1 MAIVTKPLPLPV
13 WAESGEKVQPS
24 NAEIAEGWPLSATP
38 PSRQRFNWI
47 LGYSAQIGRYLMQNG
62 IASWDADET
71 YPPGAVVLH
80 EGKLWVAQR
89 ENHGVQPGT
98 SQADWGGSSGIIV
111 DDSGN
116 DLMTLIE
123 QLREKDTALD
133 AKDADLQTQID
144 QLKNTDS
151 VSKIVAGEGVA
162 ISPSNGTGEVTISA
176 TGGSGSGVQ
185 KIVAGTGVTVSP
197 VEGTGEVTIS
207 ATGGGGGGVTPPSP
221 GDHSLDAGFWRIIVG
236 TGTTTTGYL
245 DTVTMPKPLGAVLAI
260 GVTEHNA
267 EGWGAPGPNGEVTG
281 TVTVFGTAPHPD
293 ADKFKLSVATWDTV
307 QNKWFYPGLTTATPP
322 GSVSIQYIAIG
333 ENPDYVP
340 PTPAP

>member
-80 EGKLWVAQR
+80 EGKLWVSQR
-89 ENHGVQPGT
+89 ENHGVPPGT

-123 QLREKDTALD
+123 QLREKDAALD
-133 AKDADLQTQID
+133 AKDADLQAQID
-144 QLKNTDS
+144 QLKNS
-151 VSKIVAGEGVA
+151 SGGGVSKIIAGDGVT
-162 ISPSNGTGEVTISA
+162 ISPSNGTGNVTISA
-176 TGGSGSGVQ
+176 S
-185 KIVAGTGVTVSP
+185 
-197 VEGTGEVTIS
+197 
-207 ATGGGGGGVTPPSP
+207 GGGGGSGGGVTLPPP
-221 GDHSLDAGFWRIIVG
+221 PDPDGGVMDYGGWRIMMG
-236 TGTTTTGYL
+236 KGNTTSGYL
-245 DTVTMPKPLGAVLAI
+245 DEIDFVAPFDGVFAISITEGNAV
-260 GVTEHNA
+260 
-267 EGWGAPGPNGEVTG
+267 GWGAPGAGNSIPEGPS
-281 TVTVFGTAPHPD
+281 VFGWTRHPTD
-293 ADKFKLSVATWDTV
+293 PNNKFLLSVGLRNGAGDFIYT
-307 QNKWFYPGLTTATPP
+307 PGVTF
-322 GSVSIQYIAIG
+322 SYIAYG
-333 ENPDYVP
+333 KKPE
-340 PTPAP
+340 

>member
-1 MAIVTKPLPLPV
+1 MAIVKKPLPLPV

-80 EGKLWVAQR
+80 DGKLWVSQR

-98 SQADWGGSSGIIV
+98 SEADWGGSSGIIV

-133 AKDADLQTQID
+133 AKDAALGAKDADLQAQID
-144 QLKNTDS
+144 QLKNS
-151 VSKIVAGEGVA
+151 S
-162 ISPSNGTGEVTISA
+162 
-176 TGGSGSGVQ
+176 
-185 KIVAGTGVTVSP
+185 
-197 VEGTGEVTIS
+197 
-207 ATGGGGGGVTPPSP
+207 GGVIPPSP
-221 GDHSLDAGFWRIIVG
+221 GDQSLDAGFWRIIVG
-236 TGTTTTGYL
+236 TGTTTTGYM

-260 GVTEHNA
+260 SVTEFHVM
-267 EGWGAPGPNGEVTG
+267 GWGAPGPNGEVTG
-281 TVTVFGTAPHPD
+281 TVTAFGTSPHPD
-293 ADKFKLSVATWDTV
+293 PDKFKLSCAAWDTV
-307 QNKWFYPGLTTATPP
+307 RNKWYYSGFSESG
-322 GSVSIQYIAIG
+322 GGVSIQYIAIG

-340 PTPAP
+340 PAPAP

>member
-89 ENHGVQPGT
+89 ENHGVPPGT

-123 QLREKDTALD
+123 QLREKDAALDAKDAALD
-133 AKDADLQTQID
+133 AKDADLQAQID
-144 QLKNTDS
+144 QLKNS
-151 VSKIVAGEGVA
+151 SGGGVSKIIAGDGVT
-162 ISPSNGTGEVTISA
+162 ISPSNGTGDVTISA
-176 TGGSGSGVQ
+176 TGGGS
-185 KIVAGTGVTVSP
+185 
-197 VEGTGEVTIS
+197 
-207 ATGGGGGGVTPPSP
+207 GGGGGGVTPPP
-221 GDHSLDAGFWRIIVG
+221 PPDPDGGVMDYGGWRIMMG
-236 TGTTTTGYL
+236 NGLTTTGYL
-245 DTVTMPKPLGAVLAI
+245 DEVSFIAPFDGVFAINITEGNAV
-260 GVTEHNA
+260 
-267 EGWGAPGPNGEVTG
+267 GWGAPGAGGEVPYG
-281 TVTVFGTAPHPD
+281 PTVFGWTKHPTD
-293 ADKFKLSVATWDTV
+293 PNNKFMLSVARMNAETGVFD
-307 QNKWFYPGLTTATPP
+307 YPP
-322 GSVSIQYIAIG
+322 GITFSYIAYG
-333 ENPDYVP
+333 KKPE
-340 PTPAP
+340 

>member
-71 YPPGAVVLH
+71 YPPDAVVLH

-89 ENHGVQPGT
+89 ENHGVPPGT

-123 QLREKDTALD
+123 QLREKDAALD
-133 AKDADLQTQID
+133 AKDADLQAQID
-144 QLKNTDS
+144 QLKNS
-151 VSKIVAGEGVA
+151 SGGGVSKIIAGDGVT
-162 ISPSNGTGEVTISA
+162 ISPSNGTGDVTISA
-176 TGGSGSGVQ
+176 S
-185 KIVAGTGVTVSP
+185 
-197 VEGTGEVTIS
+197 
-207 ATGGGGGGVTPPSP
+207 GGGGGDGGGVTPPP
-221 GDHSLDAGFWRIIVG
+221 PPDPDGGVMDYGGWRITMGKGV
-236 TGTTTTGYL
+236 TTSGYL
-245 DTVTMPKPLGAVLAI
+245 DEIDFVAPFDGVFAINITEGNAV
-260 GVTEHNA
+260 
-267 EGWGAPGPNGEVTG
+267 GWGAPSAGNSVPEGP
-281 TVTVFGTAPHPD
+281 TVFGWTRHPTD
-293 ADKFKLSVATWDTV
+293 PNNKFLLSVGRRNGGGDFIYA
-307 QNKWFYPGLTTATPP
+307 PGI
-322 GSVSIQYIAIG
+322 GFSYIAFG
-333 ENPDYVP
+333 KKPE
-340 PTPAP
+340 

>member
-13 WAESGEKVQPS
+13 WAESGEKTQPS

-89 ENHGVQPGT
+89 ENHGVPPGT

-116 DLMTLIE
+116 DLMTLID

-133 AKDADLQTQID
+133 AKDADLQAQID
-144 QLKNTDS
+144 QLKNS
-151 VSKIVAGEGVA
+151 SGGGVSKIVAGEGVT
-162 ISPSNGTGEVTISA
+162 ISPSNGTGD
-176 TGGSGSGVQ
+176 
-185 KIVAGTGVTVSP
+185 
-197 VEGTGEVTIS
+197 VTIS
-207 ATGGGGGGVTPPSP
+207 ATGGGSGGDSGGGVTPPP
-221 GDHSLDAGFWRIIVG
+221 PPDPDGGVMDYGGWRIMMG
-236 TGTTTTGYL
+236 KGNTTSGYL
-245 DTVTMPKPLGAVLAI
+245 DEINFVAPFDGVFAINITEGNAV
-260 GVTEHNA
+260 
-267 EGWGAPGPNGEVTG
+267 GWGAPSAGNSIPEGPS
-281 TVTVFGTAPHPD
+281 VFGWTRHPTD
-293 ADKFKLSVATWDTV
+293 PNNKFLLSVGLRNGDGDFIYT
-307 QNKWFYPGLTTATPP
+307 PGVTF
-322 GSVSIQYIAIG
+322 SYIAYG
-333 ENPDYVP
+333 KKPE
-340 PTPAP
+340 

>member
-80 EGKLWVAQR
+80 EGKLWVSQR
-89 ENHGVQPGT
+89 ENHGVPPGT

-123 QLREKDTALD
+123 QLREKDAALDAKDAALD
-133 AKDADLQTQID
+133 AKDADLQAQID
-144 QLKNTDS
+144 QLKNS
-151 VSKIVAGEGVA
+151 S
-162 ISPSNGTGEVTISA
+162 
-176 TGGSGSGVQ
+176 
-185 KIVAGTGVTVSP
+185 
-197 VEGTGEVTIS
+197 
-207 ATGGGGGGVTPPSP
+207 GGVIPPTP
-221 GDHSLDAGFWRIIVG
+221 GDQSLDAGFWRIIVG
-236 TGTTTTGYL
+236 TGTTITGYL

-260 GVTEHNA
+260 SVTEAGA
-267 EGWGAPGPNGEVTG
+267 EGWGLPGPNGEVTG
-281 TVTVFGTAPHPD
+281 TVTAFATAPHPD
-293 ADKFKLSVATWDTV
+293 PDKFKLSCAAWDTV
-307 QNKWFYPGLTTATPP
+307 RNKWYYSGLSDV
-322 GSVSIQYIAIG
+322 GGGVSIQYIAIG

>member
-80 EGKLWVAQR
+80 EGKLWVSQR
-89 ENHGVQPGT
+89 ENHGVPPGT

-144 QLKNTDS
+144 QLKNS
-151 VSKIVAGEGVA
+151 SGGGVSKIIAGDGVT
-162 ISPSNGTGEVTISA
+162 ISPSD
-176 TGGSGSGVQ
+176 
-185 KIVAGTGVTVSP
+185 
-197 VEGTGEVTIS
+197 GTGEVTIS
-207 ATGGGGGGVTPPSP
+207 ATGGGGGGGGGGGVIPPSP
-221 GDHSLDAGFWRIIVG
+221 GDHSLDVGFWRIIVG
-236 TGTTTTGYL
+236 TGVTTTGYL

-260 GVTEHNA
+260 GITEANA
-267 EGWGAPGPNGEVTG
+267 VGWGAPGPNGEVTMG
-281 TVTVFGTAPHPD
+281 VTVFGTAPHPD
-293 ADKFKLSVATWDTV
+293 PDKFKLSCAAWDAA
-307 QNKWFYPGLTTATPP
+307 QNKWFYPGLAAAS
-322 GSVSIQYIAIG
+322 GGVAIQYIAIG

>member
-80 EGKLWVAQR
+80 EGKLWVSQR
-89 ENHGVQPGT
+89 ENHGVPPGT

-133 AKDADLQTQID
+133 AKDAALDAKDAALDAKDADLQAQID
-144 QLKNTDS
+144 QLKNS
-151 VSKIVAGEGVA
+151 SGGGVSKIIAGEGVT
-162 ISPSNGTGEVTISA
+162 ISPADGTGDVTISA
-176 TGGSGSGVQ
+176 S
-185 KIVAGTGVTVSP
+185 
-197 VEGTGEVTIS
+197 
-207 ATGGGGGGVTPPSP
+207 GGGGSDRPYRHSP
-221 GDHSLDAGFWRIIVG
+221 RDVLHRRHRRARSRQGF
-236 TGTTTTGYL
+236 
-245 DTVTMPKPLGAVLAI
+245 P
-260 GVTEHNA
+260 
-267 EGWGAPGPNGEVTG
+267 
-281 TVTVFGTAPHPD
+281 
-293 ADKFKLSVATWDTV
+293 
-307 QNKWFYPGLTTATPP
+307 
-322 GSVSIQYIAIG
+322 
-333 ENPDYVP
+333 
-340 PTPAP
+340 

>member
-80 EGKLWVAQR
+80 EGKLWVSQR
-89 ENHGVQPGT
+89 ENNGVRPGT

-123 QLREKDTALD
+123 QLREKDAALDAKDAALD
-133 AKDADLQTQID
+133 AKDADLQAQID
-144 QLKNTDS
+144 QLKKS
-151 VSKIVAGEGVA
+151 SGSGVSKIIAGEGVT
-162 ISPSNGTGEVTISA
+162 ISPAGGTGDVTISA
-176 TGGSGSGVQ
+176 SGGG
-185 KIVAGTGVTVSP
+185 
-197 VEGTGEVTIS
+197 
-207 ATGGGGGGVTPPSP
+207 GGGGGGVTPPP
-221 GDHSLDAGFWRIIVG
+221 PPDPDGGVMDYGGWRIMMG
-236 TGTTTTGYL
+236 KGNTTSGYL
-245 DTVTMPKPLGAVLAI
+245 DEIDFVAPFDGVFAINITEGDAVGWKPPGAGNRIAEGPSVFGWTRHPTDPNNKFLLSVGLRNGAGDVI
-260 GVTEHNA
+260 YTPGVT
-267 EGWGAPGPNGEVTG
+267 
-281 TVTVFGTAPHPD
+281 F
-293 ADKFKLSVATWDTV
+293 S
-307 QNKWFYPGLTTATPP
+307 
-322 GSVSIQYIAIG
+322 YIAYG
-333 ENPDYVP
+333 KKPE
-340 PTPAP
+340 

>member
-89 ENHGVQPGT
+89 ENHGVPPGT

-116 DLMTLIE
+116 DLMTLID

-133 AKDADLQTQID
+133 AKDADLQAQID
-144 QLKNTDS
+144 QLKNS
-151 VSKIVAGEGVA
+151 SGG
-162 ISPSNGTGEVTISA
+162 
-176 TGGSGSGVQ
+176 GGSG
-185 KIVAGTGVTVSP
+185 
-197 VEGTGEVTIS
+197 
-207 ATGGGGGGVTPPSP
+207 GGGTTPPPPGPDGGVMDY
-221 GDHSLDAGFWRIIVG
+221 GGWRIMMG
-236 TGTTTTGYL
+236 KGNTTSGYL
-245 DTVTMPKPLGAVLAI
+245 DEIDFVAPFDGVFAI
-260 GVTEHNA
+260 NVTEGNA
-267 EGWGAPGPNGEVTG
+267 VGWGAPSAGNSIPEGPS
-281 TVTVFGTAPHPD
+281 VFGWTRHPTD
-293 ADKFKLSVATWDTV
+293 PNNKFLLSVGLRNGDGDFIYT
-307 QNKWFYPGLTTATPP
+307 PGVTF
-322 GSVSIQYIAIG
+322 SYIAYG
-333 ENPDYVP
+333 KKPE
-340 PTPAP
+340 

>member
-89 ENHGVQPGT
+89 ENHGVPPGT

-123 QLREKDTALD
+123 QLIDKDAALDAKDAALD
-133 AKDADLQTQID
+133 AKDADLQAQID
-144 QLKNTDS
+144 QLKNS
-151 VSKIVAGEGVA
+151 SGGGVSKIIAGDGVT
-162 ISPSNGTGEVTISA
+162 ISPSGGTGEVTISA
-176 TGGSGSGVQ
+176 S
-185 KIVAGTGVTVSP
+185 
-197 VEGTGEVTIS
+197 
-207 ATGGGGGGVTPPSP
+207 GGGGGGGGGGTPPP
-221 GDHSLDAGFWRIIVG
+221 PPDPDGGVMDYGGWRITMG
-236 TGTTTTGYL
+236 KGNTTSGYL
-245 DTVTMPKPLGAVLAI
+245 DEIDFVAPFDGVFAINITEGNAV
-260 GVTEHNA
+260 
-267 EGWGAPGPNGEVTG
+267 GWGAPGAGNSIPEGP
-281 TVTVFGTAPHPD
+281 TVFGWTRHPTD
-293 ADKFKLSVATWDTV
+293 PNNKFLLSVGRRNGGGD
-307 QNKWFYPGLTTATPP
+307 FIYSPGI
-322 GSVSIQYIAIG
+322 GFSYIAFG
-333 ENPDYVP
+333 KKPE
-340 PTPAP
+340 

>member
-89 ENHGVQPGT
+89 ENHGVPPGT
-98 SQADWGGSSGIIV
+98 SQDDWGGSSGIIV

-144 QLKNTDS
+144 QLKNAGG
-151 VSKIVAGEGVA
+151 VSKIIAGEGVT
-162 ISPSNGTGEVTISA
+162 ISPSDGTGDVTISA
-176 TGGSGSGVQ
+176 S
-185 KIVAGTGVTVSP
+185 
-197 VEGTGEVTIS
+197 
-207 ATGGGGGGVTPPSP
+207 GGGGGGVTPPP
-221 GDHSLDAGFWRIIVG
+221 PPDPDGGVMDYGGWRIMMG
-236 TGTTTTGYL
+236 S
-245 DTVTMPKPLGAVLAI
+245 
-260 GVTEHNA
+260 
-267 EGWGAPGPNGEVTG
+267 
-281 TVTVFGTAPHPD
+281 TA
-293 ADKFKLSVATWDTV
+293 
-307 QNKWFYPGLTTATPP
+307 
-322 GSVSIQYIAIG
+322 
-333 ENPDYVP
+333 
-340 PTPAP
+340 

>member
-80 EGKLWVAQR
+80 EGKLWVSQR
-89 ENHGVQPGT
+89 ENHGVPPGT

-123 QLREKDTALD
+123 QLREKDAALDAKDAALD
-133 AKDADLQTQID
+133 AKDADLQAQID
-144 QLKNTDS
+144 QLKNS
-151 VSKIVAGEGVA
+151 SGGGVSKIIAGDGVT
-162 ISPSNGTGEVTISA
+162 ISPSNGTGDVTIS
-176 TGGSGSGVQ
+176 
-185 KIVAGTGVTVSP
+185 VS
-197 VEGTGEVTIS
+197 
-207 ATGGGGGGVTPPSP
+207 GGGGGSGGGVTLPPP
-221 GDHSLDAGFWRIIVG
+221 PDPDGGVMDYGGWRITMGKGV
-236 TGTTTTGYL
+236 TTSGYL
-245 DTVTMPKPLGAVLAI
+245 DEIDFVAPFDGVFAINITEGNAV
-260 GVTEHNA
+260 
-267 EGWGAPGPNGEVTG
+267 GWGAPSAGNSVPEGP
-281 TVTVFGTAPHPD
+281 TVFGWTRHPTD
-293 ADKFKLSVATWDTV
+293 PNNKFLLSVGRRNAGGD
-307 QNKWFYPGLTTATPP
+307 FIYAPGI
-322 GSVSIQYIAIG
+322 GFSYIAFG
-333 ENPDYVP
+333 KKPE
-340 PTPAP
+340 

>member
-80 EGKLWVAQR
+80 DGKLWVSQR
-89 ENHGVQPGT
+89 ENHGVPPGT

-123 QLREKDTALD
+123 QLREKDAALDAKDAALD
-133 AKDADLQTQID
+133 AKDADLQAQID
-144 QLKNTDS
+144 QLKNS
-151 VSKIVAGEGVA
+151 SGGGVSKIIAGDGVT
-162 ISPSNGTGEVTISA
+162 ISPSNGTGDVTISA
-176 TGGSGSGVQ
+176 SGGGGGS
-185 KIVAGTGVTVSP
+185 
-197 VEGTGEVTIS
+197 
-207 ATGGGGGGVTPPSP
+207 GGGVTPPP
-221 GDHSLDAGFWRIIVG
+221 PPDPDGGVMDYGGWRITMGKGI
-236 TGTTTTGYL
+236 TASGYL
-245 DTVTMPKPLGAVLAI
+245 DEIDFVAPFDGVFAINITEGNAV
-260 GVTEHNA
+260 
-267 EGWGAPGPNGEVTG
+267 GWGAPGAGNSVPEGP
-281 TVTVFGTAPHPD
+281 TVFGWTRHPTD
-293 ADKFKLSVATWDTV
+293 PNNKFLLSVGRRNGGGDFIYA
-307 QNKWFYPGLTTATPP
+307 PGI
-322 GSVSIQYIAIG
+322 GFSYIAYG
-333 ENPDYVP
+333 KKPE
-340 PTPAP
+340 

>member
-24 NAEIAEGWPLSATP
+24 NAEIAKGWPLSATP
-38 PSRQRFNWI
+38 PSRQRFNWV

-80 EGKLWVAQR
+80 DGKLWVAQR
-89 ENHGVQPGT
+89 ENHGVPPGT

-116 DLMTLIE
+116 DLMTLIK

-144 QLKNTDS
+144 QLKNS
-151 VSKIVAGEGVA
+151 R
-162 ISPSNGTGEVTISA
+162 
-176 TGGSGSGVQ
+176 
-185 KIVAGTGVTVSP
+185 
-197 VEGTGEVTIS
+197 
-207 ATGGGGGGVTPPSP
+207 PSP
-221 GDHSLDAGFWRIIVG
+221 GNHSLDAGFWRIIVG
-236 TGTTTTGYL
+236 TGRTTTGYL

-267 EGWGAPGPNGEVTG
+267 VGWGPPGPNGEVTNG
-281 TVTVFGTAPHPD
+281 VTVFGTAPHPD

-307 QNKWFYPGLTTATPP
+307 QKKWFYPGLAPVS
-322 GSVSIQYIAIG
+322 GRVSVQYIAIG

-340 PTPAP
+340 PTRRPVR

>member
-13 WAESGEKVQPS
+13 WAESGEKTQPS

-89 ENHGVQPGT
+89 ENHGVPPGT

-144 QLKNTDS
+144 QLKNS
-151 VSKIVAGEGVA
+151 SGGGVSKIVAGEGVT
-162 ISPSNGTGEVTISA
+162 ISPSN
-176 TGGSGSGVQ
+176 
-185 KIVAGTGVTVSP
+185 
-197 VEGTGEVTIS
+197 GTGEVTIS
-207 ATGGGGGGVTPPSP
+207 ATGGGGGGVTPPP
-221 GDHSLDAGFWRIIVG
+221 PPDPDGGVMDYGGWRIMMG
-236 TGTTTTGYL
+236 KGNTTSGYL
-245 DTVTMPKPLGAVLAI
+245 DEVDFVAPFDGVFAISITEGNAV
-260 GVTEHNA
+260 
-267 EGWGAPGPNGEVTG
+267 GWGAPGAGNSIPEGPS
-281 TVTVFGTAPHPD
+281 VFGWTRHQTDPNN
-293 ADKFKLSVATWDTV
+293 KFLLSVGLRNGDGDFIYT
-307 QNKWFYPGLTTATPP
+307 PGVTF
-322 GSVSIQYIAIG
+322 SYIAYG
-333 ENPDYVP
+333 KKPE
-340 PTPAP
+340 

>member
-1 MAIVTKPLPLPV
+1 MAIVKKPLPLPV

-89 ENHGVQPGT
+89 ENHGVPPGT

-133 AKDADLQTQID
+133 AKDADLQAQID
-144 QLKNTDS
+144 QLKNAGG
-151 VSKIVAGEGVA
+151 VSKIIAGEGVT
-162 ISPSNGTGEVTISA
+162 ISPSDGTGDVTISA
-176 TGGSGSGVQ
+176 S
-185 KIVAGTGVTVSP
+185 
-197 VEGTGEVTIS
+197 
-207 ATGGGGGGVTPPSP
+207 GGGGGGVTPPP
-221 GDHSLDAGFWRIIVG
+221 PPDPDGGVMDYGGWRIMMGKGNTV
-236 TGTTTTGYL
+236 TGYL
-245 DTVTMPKPLGAVLAI
+245 DEVDFVAPFDGVFAINITEGNAV
-260 GVTEHNA
+260 
-267 EGWGAPGPNGEVTG
+267 GWGAPGAGNSIPAGP
-281 TVTVFGTAPHPD
+281 TVFGWTRHPTNPD
-293 ADKFKLSVATWDTV
+293 SKFMISSAIRTGSGDFV
-307 QNKWFYPGLTTATPP
+307 YSPGITF
-322 GSVSIQYIAIG
+322 SYIAYG
-333 ENPDYVP
+333 KKPE
-340 PTPAP
+340 

>member
-89 ENHGVQPGT
+89 ENHGVPPGT

-123 QLREKDTALD
+123 QLREKDAALD
-133 AKDADLQTQID
+133 AKDADLQAQID
-144 QLKNTDS
+144 QLKNS
-151 VSKIVAGEGVA
+151 SGGGVSKIIAGEGVT
-162 ISPSNGTGEVTISA
+162 ISPADGTGDVTISA
-176 TGGSGSGVQ
+176 SGGG
-185 KIVAGTGVTVSP
+185 
-197 VEGTGEVTIS
+197 
-207 ATGGGGGGVTPPSP
+207 GGGGGGVTPPP
-221 GDHSLDAGFWRIIVG
+221 PPDPDGGVMDYGGWRIMMG
-236 TGTTTTGYL
+236 KGNTTSGYL
-245 DTVTMPKPLGAVLAI
+245 DEIDFVAPFDGVFAISITEGNAV
-260 GVTEHNA
+260 
-267 EGWGAPGPNGEVTG
+267 GWGAPGAGNSIPEGPS
-281 TVTVFGTAPHPD
+281 VFGWTRHPTD
-293 ADKFKLSVATWDTV
+293 PNNKFLLSVGLRNGAGDFIYT
-307 QNKWFYPGLTTATPP
+307 PGVTF
-322 GSVSIQYIAIG
+322 SYIAYG
-333 ENPDYVP
+333 KKPE
-340 PTPAP
+340 

>member
-24 NAEIAEGWPLSATP
+24 NAEIAEGWSLSATP
-38 PSRQRFNWI
+38 PSRQRFNWV
-47 LGYSAQIGRYLMQNG
+47 LGYSSQIGRYLMQNG

-80 EGKLWVAQR
+80 DGKLWVSQR
-89 ENHGVQPGT
+89 ENHGVPPGT

-123 QLREKDTALD
+123 QLREKDAALD
-133 AKDADLQTQID
+133 AKDADLQAQID
-144 QLKNTDS
+144 QLKNS
-151 VSKIVAGEGVA
+151 SGGGVRKI
-162 ISPSNGTGEVTISA
+162 I
-176 TGGSGSGVQ
+176 
-185 KIVAGTGVTVSP
+185 AGTGVTVSP
-197 VEGTGEVTIS
+197 VEGSGEVTIS
-207 ATGGGGGGVTPPSP
+207 ATGGGDVIPPSP
-221 GDHSLDAGFWRIIVG
+221 GDLSLDVGFWRIIVG
-236 TGTTTTGYL
+236 TGGTITGYL

-260 GVTEHNA
+260 SVTEHNA
-267 EGWGAPGPNGEVTG
+267 VGWGPPGPNGEVTG
-281 TVTVFGTAPHPD
+281 PITVYGTAVHAD
-293 ADKFKLSVATWDTV
+293 RDKFYVSGAKQA
-307 QNKWFYPGLTTATPP
+307 PGDVWKYSGGL
-322 GSVSIQYIAIG
+322 GIQYIAIG

>member
-89 ENHGVQPGT
+89 ENHGVPPGT

-144 QLKNTDS
+144 QLKNAGG
-151 VSKIVAGEGVA
+151 VSKIV
-162 ISPSNGTGEVTISA
+162 P
-176 TGGSGSGVQ
+176 
-185 KIVAGTGVTVSP
+185 GTGVTVSP
-197 VEGTGEVTIS
+197 VDGTGEVTIS
-207 ATGGGGGGVTPPSP
+207 ATGGGGGGGVTPPP
-221 GDHSLDAGFWRIIVG
+221 PPDPDGGVMDYGGWRIMMG
-236 TGTTTTGYL
+236 KGNTTSGYL
-245 DTVTMPKPLGAVLAI
+245 DEIDFVAPFDGVFAINITEGNAV
-260 GVTEHNA
+260 
-267 EGWGAPGPNGEVTG
+267 GWGAPGAGNSIPEGPS
-281 TVTVFGTAPHPD
+281 VFGWTRHPTD
-293 ADKFKLSVATWDTV
+293 PNNKFLLSVGLRNGAGDFIYT
-307 QNKWFYPGLTTATPP
+307 PGVTF
-322 GSVSIQYIAIG
+322 SYIAYG
-333 ENPDYVP
+333 KKPE
-340 PTPAP
+340 

>member
-98 SQADWGGSSGIIV
+98 SEADWGGSSGIIV

-133 AKDADLQTQID
+133 AKDADLQEQID
-144 QLKNTDS
+144 QLKKS
-151 VSKIVAGEGVA
+151 SGGGVRKIIAGKG
-162 ISPSNGTGEVTISA
+162 VTISPA
-176 TGGSGSGVQ
+176 D
-185 KIVAGTGVTVSP
+185 
-197 VEGTGEVTIS
+197 GTGEVTIS
-207 ATGGGGGGVTPPSP
+207 ATGGGGGGGVIPPTP
-221 GDHSLDAGFWRIIVG
+221 GDQFLDAGFWRIIVG
-236 TGTTTTGYL
+236 TGATITGYL

-260 GVTEHNA
+260 GVTEHNVA
-267 EGWGAPGPNGEVTG
+267 GWGPPGPDGEVTG
-281 TVTVFGTAPHPD
+281 TVTAFGTAPHPD
-293 ADKFKLSVATWDTV
+293 PDKFKLSCATWDTV
-307 QNKWFYPGLTTATPP
+307 RNKWYYPGLTSV
-322 GSVSIQYIAIG
+322 GGGVSIQYIAIG

>member
-98 SQADWGGSSGIIV
+98 SQDDWGGSSGIIV

-123 QLREKDTALD
+123 QLREKDAALDAKDAALDAKDAALD
-133 AKDADLQTQID
+133 AKDADLQAQID
-144 QLKNTDS
+144 QLKNS
-151 VSKIVAGEGVA
+151 SGGGVSKIIAGDGVT
-162 ISPSNGTGEVTISA
+162 ISPSNGTGDVTISA
-176 TGGSGSGVQ
+176 SGGG
-185 KIVAGTGVTVSP
+185 
-197 VEGTGEVTIS
+197 
-207 ATGGGGGGVTPPSP
+207 GGGGGGVTPPP
-221 GDHSLDAGFWRIIVG
+221 PPDPDGGVMDYGGWRIMMG
-236 TGTTTTGYL
+236 KGNTTSGYL
-245 DTVTMPKPLGAVLAI
+245 DEIDFVAPFDGVFAISITEGNAV
-260 GVTEHNA
+260 
-267 EGWGAPGPNGEVTG
+267 GWGAPGAGNSIPEGPS
-281 TVTVFGTAPHPD
+281 VFGWTRHPTD
-293 ADKFKLSVATWDTV
+293 PNNKFLLSVGLRNGAGDFIYT
-307 QNKWFYPGLTTATPP
+307 PGVTF
-322 GSVSIQYIAIG
+322 SYIAYG
-333 ENPDYVP
+333 KKPE
-340 PTPAP
+340 

>member
-80 EGKLWVAQR
+80 DGKLWVSQR
-89 ENHGVQPGT
+89 ENHGVPPGT

-116 DLMTLIE
+116 DLMTLID

-144 QLKNTDS
+144 QLKNAGG
-151 VSKIVAGEGVA
+151 VSKIVAGEGVT
-162 ISPSNGTGEVTISA
+162 ISPSNGTGD
-176 TGGSGSGVQ
+176 
-185 KIVAGTGVTVSP
+185 
-197 VEGTGEVTIS
+197 VTIS
-207 ATGGGGGGVTPPSP
+207 ATGGGGGGGVTPPP
-221 GDHSLDAGFWRIIVG
+221 PPDPDGGVMDYGGWRIMMGKGNTV
-236 TGTTTTGYL
+236 TGYL
-245 DTVTMPKPLGAVLAI
+245 DEIDFVAPFDGVFAINITEGNAV
-260 GVTEHNA
+260 
-267 EGWGAPGPNGEVTG
+267 GWGAPGAGDSIPAGP
-281 TVTVFGTAPHPD
+281 TVFGWTRHPTNPD
-293 ADKFKLSVATWDTV
+293 SKFMISAAIKT
-307 QNKWFYPGLTTATPP
+307 
-322 GSVSIQYIAIG
+322 GSGDFVYSTGITFSYIAYG
-333 ENPDYVP
+333 KKPG
-340 PTPAP
+340 

>member
-89 ENHGVQPGT
+89 ENHGVPPGT

-133 AKDADLQTQID
+133 AKDADLQAQID
-144 QLKNTDS
+144 QLKNS
-151 VSKIVAGEGVA
+151 SGGGVSKIIAGEGVT
-162 ISPSNGTGEVTISA
+162 ISPADGTGDVTISA
-176 TGGSGSGVQ
+176 SGGG
-185 KIVAGTGVTVSP
+185 
-197 VEGTGEVTIS
+197 
-207 ATGGGGGGVTPPSP
+207 GGGGGGVTPPP
-221 GDHSLDAGFWRIIVG
+221 PPDPDGGVMDYGGWRIMMG
-236 TGTTTTGYL
+236 KGNTTSGYL
-245 DTVTMPKPLGAVLAI
+245 DEIDFVAPFDGVFAISITEGNAV
-260 GVTEHNA
+260 
-267 EGWGAPGPNGEVTG
+267 GWGAPGAGNSIPEGPS
-281 TVTVFGTAPHPD
+281 VFGWTRHPTD
-293 ADKFKLSVATWDTV
+293 PNNKFLLSVGLRNGAGDFIYT
-307 QNKWFYPGLTTATPP
+307 PGVTF
-322 GSVSIQYIAIG
+322 SYIAYG
-333 ENPDYVP
+333 KKPE
-340 PTPAP
+340 

>member
-80 EGKLWVAQR
+80 DGKLWVSQR
-89 ENHGVQPGT
+89 ENHGVPPGT

-123 QLREKDTALD
+123 QLREKDAALDAKDAALD
-133 AKDADLQTQID
+133 AKDADLQAQID
-144 QLKNTDS
+144 QLKNS
-151 VSKIVAGEGVA
+151 SGGGVSKIIAGEGVT
-162 ISPSNGTGEVTISA
+162 ISPSDGTGDVTISA
-176 TGGSGSGVQ
+176 SGGSG
-185 KIVAGTGVTVSP
+185 
-197 VEGTGEVTIS
+197 
-207 ATGGGGGGVTPPSP
+207 GGGTPPPPPDPDGGVMDY
-221 GDHSLDAGFWRIIVG
+221 GGWRIMMG
-236 TGTTTTGYL
+236 KGNTTSGYL
-245 DTVTMPKPLGAVLAI
+245 DEIDFVAPFDGVFAINITEGNAV
-260 GVTEHNA
+260 
-267 EGWGAPGPNGEVTG
+267 GWGAPGAGNSIPEGPS
-281 TVTVFGTAPHPD
+281 VFGWTRHPTD
-293 ADKFKLSVATWDTV
+293 PNNKFLLSAGLRNGAGDFIYT
-307 QNKWFYPGLTTATPP
+307 PGVTF
-322 GSVSIQYIAIG
+322 SYIAYG
-333 ENPDYVP
+333 KKPE
-340 PTPAP
+340 

>member
-89 ENHGVQPGT
+89 ENHGVPPGT

-116 DLMTLIE
+116 DLMTLI
-123 QLREKDTALD
+123 
-133 AKDADLQTQID
+133 
-144 QLKNTDS
+144 
-151 VSKIVAGEGVA
+151 
-162 ISPSNGTGEVTISA
+162 
-176 TGGSGSGVQ
+176 
-185 KIVAGTGVTVSP
+185 
-197 VEGTGEVTIS
+197 
-207 ATGGGGGGVTPPSP
+207 
-221 GDHSLDAGFWRIIVG
+221 
-236 TGTTTTGYL
+236 
-245 DTVTMPKPLGAVLAI
+245 
-260 GVTEHNA
+260 
-267 EGWGAPGPNGEVTG
+267 
-281 TVTVFGTAPHPD
+281 
-293 ADKFKLSVATWDTV
+293 
-307 QNKWFYPGLTTATPP
+307 
-322 GSVSIQYIAIG
+322 
-333 ENPDYVP
+333 
-340 PTPAP
+340 